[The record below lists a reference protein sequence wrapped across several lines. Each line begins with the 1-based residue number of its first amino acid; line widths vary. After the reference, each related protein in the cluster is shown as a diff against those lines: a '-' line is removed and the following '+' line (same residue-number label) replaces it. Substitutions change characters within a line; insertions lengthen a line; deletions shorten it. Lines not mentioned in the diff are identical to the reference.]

1 MQNCISRRRFGPI
14 SKKRIYKKH
23 LWITLN
29 EKEDLEKRANNSH
42 HKLYYSYFLTGLF
55 LLLGYFNYAQ
65 NQGFAKGRTYVVD
78 SIKVTG
84 LKSFNAQT
92 VISYSGLRKGQ
103 KISVPGEQV
112 SEIINKLWGLELFSD
127 INFYVIK
134 VDGEKIDLEIEIEE
148 LPTLTEVKV
157 NGLKKG
163 KIETIIKDTELSAGK
178 KLSESFLTNTKN
190 YIENKYKKDGFLNT
204 KVNLNTI
211 LDTVGKN
218 TYKMVVNVDR
228 GPRVKIDKINFE
240 GNEIFKS
247 PKLRSKLKKT
257 KHKRSIRFWKKS
269 KYTENDFQEDL
280 VGLVNFYKEEGYRD
294 ARIISDSLIRD
305 ENDSNSISLNLQI
318 EEGKKYYFGDINFI
332 GNTVYGDNTIQQIL
346 GLDKGDTYNGVLL
359 KKRIAD
365 TSKPD
370 GNDIT
375 NLYQNS
381 GYLFSNINAV
391 EVSAVNDTIN
401 FEIRITEGKQANFN
415 KIYVEGNTK
424 TNDHVIYRELRT
436 KPGELYSKDRLVRTV
451 RELGQLG
458 FFDAEQISPELEN
471 VNPNDGTIDVKFD
484 LVESGA
490 SQIELQGGYGQGG
503 FIGTLGL
510 SFNNFSMRNIFDGKS
525 YKPLPMGDGQTLA
538 LRLQASQFYNTYSFN
553 FSEPWLGGEQPVQFS
568 TSLQHTIQYRYD
580 FFTGL
585 ADRSQSFQIS
595 GLTVGLAKRLQVPD
609 DFFQLSQAL
618 SYQYYNLKNY
628 YTGLFTFGDGE
639 AKNLAYTISLLR
651 NNTRVNPIFPTGGS
665 TFTVSAK
672 LTPPY
677 SLLSGRDFS
686 DLENQPE
693 FQDEN
698 GNPLFDKIDQE
709 RFRWLE
715 FYKVKFNG
723 TWYTRVFDDLILK
736 TQADFGFIGAYNKDR
751 GNIPFERFFLGGDG
765 MISYALDGRETI
777 ALRGYPN
784 QSLSGN
790 DGSVIY
796 NKFSL
801 ELRYP
806 ITLKPSASIY
816 ALTFLEAGNGYNSF
830 REFDPF
836 NSKRSAGLGVRIF
849 MPAFGLL
856 GIDFAYGFD
865 NTNPNST
872 TPNGWETHFII
883 GQRF

>member
-1 MQNCISRRRFGPI
+1 
-14 SKKRIYKKH
+14 
-23 LWITLN
+23 LWTTLN

-42 HKLYYSYFLTGLF
+42 HKSYYSYFLIGFF
-55 LLLGYFNYAQ
+55 LLLGYTSYAQ
-65 NQGFAKGRTYVVD
+65 TEGFVKGRTYVVD
-78 SIKVTG
+78 SIKVSG

-127 INFYVIK
+127 INFYVTK
-134 VDGEKIDLEIEIEE
+134 VTGEHIDLEIEIEE
-148 LPTLTEVKV
+148 LPTLSEVKI

-163 KIETIIKDTELSAGK
+163 KTETIIKDTELTAGK

-190 YIENKYKKDGFLNT
+190 YIENKFKKEGFLNT
-204 KVNLNTI
+204 KVALNTI
-211 LDTVGKN
+211 LDTIGKN
-218 TYKMVVNVDR
+218 TYKMVVNVDK
-228 GPRVKIDKINFE
+228 GPRVKIQTINFE
-240 GNEIFKS
+240 GNEIYKS
-247 PKLRSKLKKT
+247 SKLRSKLKKT
-257 KHKRSIRFWKKS
+257 KQKKSVRFWKKS
-269 KYTENDFQEDL
+269 KFIEKEFEGDL
-280 VGLVNFYKEEGYRD
+280 VGLIDFYKEEGYRD
-294 ARIISDSLIRD
+294 ARVISDTLLRD
-305 ENDSNSISLNLQI
+305 ENDPNSVSLALQI
-318 EEGKKYYFGDINFI
+318 EEGRKYYFGDIDFI
-332 GNTVYGDNTIQQIL
+332 GNTVYGDNLIQQIL
-346 GLDKGDTYNGVLL
+346 GLKKGDTYNGVLL

-458 FFDAEQISPELEN
+458 FFDAEQINPELEN

-525 YKPLPMGDGQTLA
+525 YRPLPMGDGQTLA

-618 SYQYYNLKNY
+618 SYQYYNLNNY

-639 AKNLAYTISLLR
+639 SKNLAYTISLSR

-665 TFTVSAK
+665 TFNISAK

-677 SLLSGRDFS
+677 SLISGRDFS

-693 FQDEN
+693 FQDED
-698 GNPLFDKIDQE
+698 GNPLSDKIDQE

-736 TQADFGFIGAYNKDR
+736 TQADFGFIGAYNQDR

-765 MISYALDGRETI
+765 MVSYALDGRETI

-790 DGSVIY
+790 DGSVLY

-865 NTNPNST
+865 NTNPNAT

>member
-1 MQNCISRRRFGPI
+1 
-14 SKKRIYKKH
+14 
-23 LWITLN
+23 
-29 EKEDLEKRANNSH
+29 
-42 HKLYYSYFLTGLF
+42 LF
-55 LLLGYFNYAQ
+55 LLLGYSNFAQ
-65 NQGFAKGRTYVVD
+65 TEGFIKGRTYVVD
-78 SIKVTG
+78 SIKVSG

-127 INFYVIK
+127 INFYVTK
-134 VDGEKIDLEIEIEE
+134 VNGEKIDLEIEIEE
-148 LPTLTEVKV
+148 LPTLTDVKV

-163 KIETIIKDTELSAGK
+163 KIETIIKDTELTAGK

-204 KVNLNTI
+204 KVTLNTI

-228 GPRVKIDKINFE
+228 GPRVKIDNINFE
-240 GNEIFKS
+240 GNDIFKS
-247 PKLRSKLKKT
+247 SKLRSKLKNT
-257 KHKRSIRFWKKS
+257 KHKTSKRFWKKS
-269 KYTENDFQEDL
+269 KFVEKDFQEDL

-294 ARIISDSLIRD
+294 ARVISDTLIKD
-305 ENDSNSISLNLQI
+305 ENDPNSITLNLEV
-318 EEGKKYYFGDINFI
+318 EEGKKYYFGDIDFI
-332 GNTVYGDNTIQQIL
+332 GNTVYGDNIIQQIL
-346 GLDKGDTYNGVLL
+346 GLKKGDTYNGVLL

-401 FEIRITEGKQANFN
+401 FEIRITEGKPANFN

-458 FFDAEQISPELEN
+458 FFDAEQINPELEN

-510 SFNNFSMRNIFDGKS
+510 SFNNFSMRNVFDGKS

-665 TFTVSAK
+665 TFTISAK

-677 SLLSGRDFS
+677 SLISGRDFS

-698 GNPLFDKIDQE
+698 GNPLVDVIDQE

-765 MISYALDGRETI
+765 MVSYALDGRETI

>member
-1 MQNCISRRRFGPI
+1 M
-14 SKKRIYKKH
+14 
-23 LWITLN
+23 
-29 EKEDLEKRANNSH
+29 EKRANNSH
-42 HKLYYSYFLTGLF
+42 HKSYYSYFLIGLF

-65 NQGFAKGRTYVVD
+65 TQGFVKGRTYVVD

-84 LKSFNAQT
+84 LKSFNVQT

-127 INFYVIK
+127 INFYVTK
-134 VDGEKIDLEIEIEE
+134 VDGENIDLEIEIEE

-163 KIETIIKDTELSAGK
+163 KIETIIKDTELTAGK

-204 KVNLNTI
+204 KVSLNTI

-247 PKLRSKLKKT
+247 SKLRSKLKNT
-257 KHKRSIRFWKKS
+257 KHKTSIRFWKKS
-269 KYTENDFQEDL
+269 KFIENDFKEDL

-305 ENDSNSISLNLQI
+305 ENDPNSISLNLQI

-346 GLDKGDTYNGVLL
+346 GLKKGDTYNGVLL

-609 DFFQLSQAL
+609 DFFQLSQAI

-698 GNPLFDKIDQE
+698 GNPLVDKIDQE

-765 MISYALDGRETI
+765 MVSYALDGRETI

>member
-1 MQNCISRRRFGPI
+1 MII
-14 SKKRIYKKH
+14 
-23 LWITLN
+23 LN
-29 EKEDLEKRANNSH
+29 EKEDLEKLANNSQIRPF
-42 HKLYYSYFLTGLF
+42 YSYFFLGLF
-55 LLLGYFNYAQ
+55 LLLGYSNFAQ
-65 NQGFAKGRTYVVD
+65 TNGFVKGKSYIIDT
-78 SIKVTG
+78 IKVKG

-103 KISVPGEQV
+103 KISVPGEEV

-127 INFYVIK
+127 INFYVTK
-134 VDGEKIDLEIEIEE
+134 VKGESIDLEIEIDE
-148 LPTLTEVKV
+148 LPTLTDVKV
-157 NGLKKG
+157 KGLKKG
-163 KIETIIKDTELSAGK
+163 KIESIINDTELTAGK

-204 KVNLNTI
+204 KVILNTI

-218 TYKMVVNVDR
+218 TYRMVVNVDK
-228 GPRVKIDKINFE
+228 GPRVKINKINFE

-247 PKLRSKLKKT
+247 FKLQSKLKNT
-257 KHKRSIRFWKKS
+257 KPKKSYRFWKKS
-269 KYTENDFQEDL
+269 KFDQKEFDEDL
-280 VGLVNFYKEEGYRD
+280 VGLIDFYKEEGYRD
-294 ARIISDSLIRD
+294 ARVISDTLIN
-305 ENDSNSISLNLQI
+305 EKVNPNSVVLNINI
-318 EEGKKYYFGDINFI
+318 EEGKKYYFGSIDFI
-332 GNTVYGDNTIQQIL
+332 GNTVYGNNIIQQIL
-346 GLDKGDTYNGVLL
+346 GLKKGDTYNGVLL

-391 EVSAVNDTIN
+391 EVSAINDTIN

-458 FFDAEQISPELEN
+458 FFDAEQINPEMEN

-538 LRLQASQFYNTYSFN
+538 LRLQASQFYSTYSFN
-553 FSEPWLGGEQPVQFS
+553 FSEPWLGGEQPVQLS

-580 FFTGL
+580 YFTGL
-585 ADRSQSFQIS
+585 ADKTQSFQIS
-595 GLTVGLAKRLQVPD
+595 GLTFGLAKRLRVPD

-618 SYQYYNLKNY
+618 SYQYYNLQNY

-639 AKNLAYTISLLR
+639 ANNLAYTISLSR

-665 TFTVSAK
+665 TFNISGK
-672 LTPPY
+672 FTPPY
-677 SLLSGRDFS
+677 SLLTGRDYA
-686 DLENQPE
+686 DLENQIE

-698 GNPLFDKIDQE
+698 GNPLIDKIDQE

-715 FYKVKFNG
+715 FYKIKFNG

-736 TQADFGFIGAYNKDR
+736 TQADFGFIGSYNSDR

-765 MISYALDGRETI
+765 MVSYALDGRETI

-816 ALTFLEAGNGYNSF
+816 ALTFLEAGDGYNSF

-836 NSKRSAGLGVRIF
+836 NSKRSAGAGVRIF

-856 GIDFAYGFD
+856 GIDFGYGFD
-865 NTNPNST
+865 NANPNIN

>member
-1 MQNCISRRRFGPI
+1 M
-14 SKKRIYKKH
+14 
-23 LWITLN
+23 
-29 EKEDLEKRANNSH
+29 EKRANNSH
-42 HKLYYSYFLTGLF
+42 HKSYYSYFLIGLF

-65 NQGFAKGRTYVVD
+65 TQGFVKGRTYVVD

-84 LKSFNAQT
+84 LKSFNVQT

-127 INFYVIK
+127 INFYVTK
-134 VDGEKIDLEIEIEE
+134 VDGENIDLEIEIEE

-163 KIETIIKDTELSAGK
+163 KIETIIKDTELTAGK

-204 KVNLNTI
+204 KVSLNTI

-247 PKLRSKLKKT
+247 SKLRSKLKNT
-257 KHKRSIRFWKKS
+257 KHKTSIRFWKKS
-269 KYTENDFQEDL
+269 KFIENDFKEDL

-305 ENDSNSISLNLQI
+305 ENDPNSISLNLQI

-346 GLDKGDTYNGVLL
+346 GLKKGDTYNGVLL

-698 GNPLFDKIDQE
+698 GNPLVDKIDQE

-765 MISYALDGRETI
+765 MVSYALDGRETI

-830 REFDPF
+830 RDFDPF

>member
-1 MQNCISRRRFGPI
+1 M
-14 SKKRIYKKH
+14 
-23 LWITLN
+23 WITLK
-29 EKEDLEKRANNSH
+29 EKEDLEKRANNSQI
-42 HKLYYSYFLTGLF
+42 KLFYSCFFLGLF
-55 LLLGYFNYAQ
+55 LLIGYS
-65 NQGFAKGRTYVVD
+65 GFSQTSGFVKGKSYVID
-78 SIKVTG
+78 TIKVKG

-103 KISVPGEQV
+103 EISVPGEEV
-112 SEIINKLWGLELFSD
+112 SEIINKLWNLELFSD
-127 INFYVIK
+127 INFYVTRVEGK
-134 VDGEKIDLEIEIEE
+134 SIDLEIEIEE
-148 LPTLTEVKV
+148 LPTLTDVKV
-157 NGLKKG
+157 KGLKKG
-163 KIETIIKDTELSAGK
+163 KIESIIKDTELTAGK

-211 LDTVGKN
+211 LDSVGKN
-218 TYKMVVNVDR
+218 TYKMVVNIDK
-228 GPRVKIDKINFE
+228 GPRVKIDRINFE

-247 PKLRSKLKKT
+247 FKLLSKLKKT
-257 KHKRSIRFWKKS
+257 KPKKSYRFWKKS
-269 KYTENDFQEDL
+269 KFDEKEFDEDL
-280 VGLVNFYKEEGYRD
+280 VKLIDFYKEEGYRD
-294 ARIISDSLIRD
+294 ARIISDTLIKD
-305 ENDSNSISLNLQI
+305 EDDPNSVLLNINI
-318 EEGKKYYFGDINFI
+318 EEGRKYYFGSIDFI
-332 GNTVYGDNTIQQIL
+332 GNTVYGNSIIQQIL
-346 GLDKGDTYNGVLL
+346 GLKKGDTYNGVLL

-458 FFDAEQISPELEN
+458 FFDAEQINPEMEN

-538 LRLQASQFYNTYSFN
+538 LRLQASQFYSTYSFN
-553 FSEPWLGGEQPVQFS
+553 FSEPWLGGEQPVQLS

-580 FFTGL
+580 YFTGL
-585 ADRSQSFQIS
+585 ADKTQSFQIS
-595 GLTVGLAKRLQVPD
+595 GLTFGLAKRLRVPD

-639 AKNLAYTISLLR
+639 ANNLAYTASLSR

-665 TFTVSAK
+665 TFNISAK
-672 LTPPY
+672 FTPPY
-677 SLLSGRDFS
+677 SLISGIDYA
-686 DLENQPE
+686 DLENQEE

-698 GNPLFDKIDQE
+698 GNPLTDKIDQE

-736 TQADFGFIGAYNKDR
+736 TQADFGFIGSYNSDR

-765 MISYALDGRETI
+765 MVSYALDGRETI

-816 ALTFLEAGNGYNSF
+816 ALSFLEAGDGYNSF

-836 NSKRSAGLGVRIF
+836 NSKRSAGAGVRIF

-865 NTNPNST
+865 NANPNIN